1 VRTKS
6 IITGRPAHTGR
17 VRETLVSEEVEMN
30 PLGEIEARV
39 RKLEDIEAIK
49 KLKAKYWRC
58 VDRKLW
64 GEMTEVFTEEAVA
77 DYGPDIKLKGKQAIV
92 DFLKGSLG
100 ADTVIT
106 SHVGQR
112 PEIELTG
119 ESTATGT
126 WWLNDY
132 IVMQPNIRRRG
143 YAFYEDEYVKENGKW
158 KKKSTKVTTM
168 LEEWDMLKR

>member
-1 VRTKS
+1 
-6 IITGRPAHTGR
+6 
-17 VRETLVSEEVEMN
+17 MN

-39 RKLEDIEAIK
+39 GRLEDIEAIK

-64 GEMTEVFTEEAVA
+64 DEMNQVFTEEATA
-77 DYGPDIKLKGKQAIV
+77 DYGPKSKLKGRQAIV
-92 DFLKGSLG
+92 QFLKSSLG

-112 PEIELTG
+112 PEIELTS
-119 ESTATGT
+119 ESTATGM

-132 IVMQPNIRRRG
+132 IVMQPNTRRRG
-143 YAFYEDEYVKENGKW
+143 YAFYEDEYVKEDGQW
-158 KKKSTKVTTM
+158 KMKTTKLVTL
-168 LEEWDMLKR
+168 LEEWDMLKH

>member
-1 VRTKS
+1 
-6 IITGRPAHTGR
+6 
-17 VRETLVSEEVEMN
+17 MN

-64 GEMTEVFTEEAVA
+64 DELADVFIEEATLE
-77 DYGPDIKLKGKQAIV
+77 YGSAIKLNGRQAIV
-92 DFLKGSLG
+92 QFLKDTLG
-100 ADTVIT
+100 ADTVVT

-112 PEIELTG
+112 PEIELAG

-143 YAFYEDEYVKENGKW
+143 YAFYEDEYVKENGNW
-158 KKKSTKVTTM
+158 RKKSTRITTM
-168 LEEWDMLKR
+168 VEEWDILKR

>member
-1 VRTKS
+1 
-6 IITGRPAHTGR
+6 
-17 VRETLVSEEVEMN
+17 MN

-64 GEMTEVFTEEAVA
+64 DELADVFIEEATLE
-77 DYGPDIKLKGKQAIV
+77 YGSAIKLNGRQAIV
-92 DFLKGSLG
+92 QFLKDTLG
-100 ADTVIT
+100 ADIVVT

-112 PEIELTG
+112 PEIELSG

-132 IVMQPNIRRRG
+132 IVMQPNLRRRG
-143 YAFYEDEYVKENGKW
+143 YAFYEDEYVKEHGKW
-158 KKKSTKVTTM
+158 RKKSTRITTM

>member
-1 VRTKS
+1 
-6 IITGRPAHTGR
+6 
-17 VRETLVSEEVEMN
+17 MN

-64 GEMTEVFTEEAVA
+64 EELDEVFTEGATA
-77 DYGPDIKLKGKQAIV
+77 DYGPDIKLKGRQAIIQ
-92 DFLKGSLG
+92 FLKSSLG
-100 ADTVIT
+100 ADSVIT

-119 ESTATGT
+119 ESTATGV

-143 YAFYEDEYVKENGKW
+143 YAFYEDEYVKEDGKW
-158 KKKSTKVTTM
+158 KKKSTKVVTM

>member
-1 VRTKS
+1 
-6 IITGRPAHTGR
+6 
-17 VRETLVSEEVEMN
+17 MN
-30 PLGEIEARV
+30 PLGEVEARV

-64 GEMTEVFTEEAVA
+64 EEMNDVFTEEATA
-77 DYGPDIKLKGKQAIV
+77 DYGPDIKLKGRQAIV

-112 PEIELTG
+112 PEIELTS
-119 ESTATGT
+119 ESTATGM

-132 IVMQPNIRRRG
+132 IVMRHG
-143 YAFYEDEYVKENGKW
+143 YAFYEDEYVKEHGRW
-158 KKKSTKVTTM
+158 KKKSTRVITL

>member
-1 VRTKS
+1 
-6 IITGRPAHTGR
+6 
-17 VRETLVSEEVEMN
+17 MN
-30 PLGEIEARV
+30 PLGEVEARV

-64 GEMTEVFTEEAVA
+64 DEMAEVFTKEATA
-77 DYGPDIKLKGKQAIV
+77 DYGPDIKLKGRPAIV
-92 DFLKGSLG
+92 QFLKSSLG

-119 ESTATGT
+119 ESTATG
-126 WWLNDY
+126 
-132 IVMQPNIRRRG
+132 M
-143 YAFYEDEYVKENGKW
+143 
-158 KKKSTKVTTM
+158 
-168 LEEWDMLKR
+168 

>member
-1 VRTKS
+1 
-6 IITGRPAHTGR
+6 
-17 VRETLVSEEVEMN
+17 MN
-30 PLGEIEARV
+30 PSGDLEARV
-39 RKLEDIEAIK
+39 RRLEDIEAIK

-64 GEMTEVFTEEAVA
+64 GEIIDVFTKDATA
-77 DYGPDIKLKGKQAIV
+77 DYGQTIKPKGGQAIV
-92 DFLKGSLG
+92 QFLKTSLG

-106 SHVGQR
+106 SHIGQR
-112 PEIELTG
+112 PEIDLTS

-132 IVMQPNIRRRG
+132 IVMQPNTRRRG
-143 YAFYEDEYVKENGKW
+143 YAFYEDEYIRENGRW
-158 KKKSTKVTTM
+158 KIKSTKLVTL